1 MKRLMPISLV
11 SFLQT
16 NPNCLKADLFAI
28 TLPTGTTIYVTEGQF
43 DITVPSGTNGW
54 TGSTTT
60 FSSSQYGRW
69 SRGAITSEAG
79 FGLQSNTMSLS
90 CVPQQ
95 GTSYPGMN
103 VGILNAAFNGLF
115 EPAHVTVYTAYMPSN
130 AYGNLS
136 NGIETKFYGTLEKIT
151 EINRLKVTFECAD
164 PLYALNL
171 KVPTRVFQSNCPWS
185 YGDSNCNPVGGIQT
199 QSFTAAS
206 GSSVWTLIPS
216 SAFSQAFGYFS
227 QGVVK
232 CTAGTNSGLSQTV
245 KLHDASGNLEM
256 SFPWLLTPNVG
267 DTFVVTAGCDK
278 TLPTCISKFANQVHF
293 GGDPFIPPP
302 TQAV

>member
-1 MKRLMPISLV
+1 MKRLMPTSLV

-28 TLPTGTTIYVTEGQF
+28 SLPTGTTIYVTEGQW

-60 FSSSQYGRW
+60 FSATTYGRW
-69 SRGAITSEAG
+69 SRGAITSEAS
-79 FGLQSNTMSLS
+79 FDLNSNTMELT

-95 GTSYPGMN
+95 GTSYPGMSA
-103 VGILNAAFNGLF
+103 GILNAAFNGLF
-115 EPAHVTVYTAYMPSN
+115 EPAYVTVYTAYMPSN
-130 AYGNLS
+130 AYGNVS
-136 NGIETKFYGTLEKIT
+136 AGVETKFYGTVEKIT
-151 EINRLKVTFECAD
+151 NINRLSVTFEVAD

-171 KVPTRVFQSNCPWS
+171 KVPSWTFQTNCPNS

-199 QSFTAAS
+199 QNFSAAAGS
-206 GSSVWTLIPS
+206 GIWKLVPS
-216 SAFSQAFGYFS
+216 SAFSQAVGYFT

-232 CTAGTNSGLSQTV
+232 CLTGANAGLSQTV
-245 KLHDASGNLEM
+245 QLHDASGNLDM
-256 SFPWLLTPNVG
+256 AFAWLMTPNVG

-278 TLPTCISKFANQVHF
+278 TLTTCISKFGNQAHF
-293 GGDPFIPPP
+293 RGDPFIPPV

>member
-1 MKRLMPISLV
+1 MKRLMPASLV
-11 SFLQT
+11 SFLQA
-16 NPNCLKADLFAI
+16 NPNCLRADLLSI
-28 TLPTGTTIYVTEGQF
+28 TLPTGATMNVTEGQW
-43 DITVPSGTNGW
+43 DITVPSGTAGW

-60 FSSSQYGRW
+60 FSATQYGRW

-79 FGLQSNTMSLS
+79 FGLQSNTMSLT
-90 CVPQQ
+90 CVPQP
-95 GTSYPGMN
+95 GTSYPGMS

-115 EPAHVTVYTAYMPSN
+115 EPSNVTVWTAYMPIGG
-130 AYGNLS
+130 YGNVS
-136 NGIETKFYGTLEKIT
+136 NGIETKFFGTLEKIT
-151 EINRLKVTFECAD
+151 DINRIKITFEVAD

-171 KVPTRVFQSNCPWS
+171 KVPTWVFQANCPNS

-206 GSSVWTLIPS
+206 GSGPWVLVPAT
-216 SAFSQAFGYFS
+216 AFTQAIGYFT

-232 CTAGTNSGLSQTV
+232 CTAGTNAGLSQSV
-245 KLHDASGNLEM
+245 KLHDASGYLEM
-256 SFPWLLTPNVG
+256 TAPWLLAPNVG

-278 TLPTCISKFANQVHF
+278 TLSTCTSKFGNQAHF
-293 GGDPFIPPP
+293 RGDPFIPPV